1 MNYRM
6 MFMINAIASAL
17 LGAVLLLMP
26 EFVLVQLGSETY
38 VSTQL
43 IVRFFGGTLLVSGVL
58 LWFLKDVA
66 VKIQKGAGFALL
78 AGSVGGFALSIIG
91 MTAAGIFR
99 SNGWVL
105 LVIFGVFSLV
115 YGYLLFLQPKQSD
128 SKARAPRKVK
138 ETPSANSGQ
147 SI

>member
-17 LGAVLLLMP
+17 LGTVLLLMP

-128 SKARAPRKVK
+128 SKSRAPRKVK
-138 ETPSANSGQ
+138 ETPSTNSGQ

>member
-1 MNYRM
+1 MNYRL
-6 MFMINAIASAL
+6 MFIINAIASAL

-26 EFVLVQLGSETY
+26 EFVLVQLGAETY

-43 IVRFFGGTLLVSGVL
+43 MVRFFGGTLLVSGVL

-66 VKIQKGAGFALL
+66 AKVQKGAGFALL
-78 AGSVGGFALSIIG
+78 GGSVGGFALSIIG
-91 MTAAGIFR
+91 MTSAGIFR

-128 SKARAPRKVK
+128 AKSRAPRKPK
-138 ETPSANSGQ
+138 EAPSAGGGQ
-147 SI
+147 SV